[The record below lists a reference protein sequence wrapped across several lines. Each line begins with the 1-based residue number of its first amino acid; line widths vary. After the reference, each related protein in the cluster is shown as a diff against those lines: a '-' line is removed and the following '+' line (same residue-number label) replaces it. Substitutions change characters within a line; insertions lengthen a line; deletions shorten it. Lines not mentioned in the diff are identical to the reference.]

1 MTKAGGHTRSPA
13 KPAADTAS
21 ARRELSGR
29 AVGSFLWSAASL
41 LGGKLMLLGT
51 TLVLAR
57 LLTPADF
64 GLVAAGLSITSF
76 LELALDLGV
85 GAAIVH
91 DQETGL
97 SHRVRIAFTLNLAIA
112 TALTGLGVLAA
123 PLVAGF
129 FHTPGAGLLFRV
141 LFCYLLLRGIGQV
154 QDAVLQRDLRFRD
167 RTLIDTTRSVVRGV
181 VSIAWAV
188 AGGGAWAIIGGVIA
202 GEAAAAVAY
211 CVAVRLRPTWRL
223 HRGTVME
230 LLRFGFP
237 VAVLGFVNASSSDSD
252 DLIVGN
258 RLGPRALGYYN
269 VAFRLTDML
278 IDNVYWIFQ
287 RIAYSIYAKA
297 SSYGKDAVQGAML
310 QALRLITLFG
320 FPMGVGLALVAPTA
334 VPLVLSAKWEPAV
347 VPMVLLSLASGLTS
361 IGYASGDLF
370 PAIGKPAALVRLT
383 TVSVALLVAGFWFA
397 APHGI
402 VAVASVHLA
411 FHLVYGPARLHFA
424 NRMVGTTWRQCGRA
438 LRPGLATAAGVAAGG
453 LPALLLVTPDLLALF
468 GTIAGGALGAAI
480 ALWFLGRDA
489 VVEMSELIRNMLRAR
504 RNGQGAA
511 G

>member
-1 MTKAGGHTRSPA
+1 MTRADQHASP
-13 KPAADTAS
+13 PPESDAATER
-21 ARRELSGR
+21 ARRELPGR

-41 LGGKLMLLGT
+41 LGGKLMLFAT

-112 TALTGLGVLAA
+112 IGLTGLGVLAA

-129 FHTPGAGLLFRV
+129 FHTAGADLLFRV

-167 RTLIDTTRSVVRGV
+167 RTMIDTTRSVIRGA

-188 AGGGAWAIIGGVIA
+188 AGGGAWAIVGGVVA

-223 HRGTVME
+223 HRGTVVE
-230 LLRFGFP
+230 LLRFGLP
-237 VAVLGFVNASSSDSD
+237 VAVLGFVNASSANSD

-258 RLGPRALGYYN
+258 RLGPRPLGFYN

-297 SSYGKDAVQGAML
+297 SSYGKAAIQGAML
-310 QALRLITLFG
+310 RALRLITLFG

-334 VPLVLSAKWEPAV
+334 VPLVLSPKWEPAV
-347 VPMVLLSLASGLTS
+347 APMILLSLASGLTS

-370 PAIGKPAALVRLT
+370 PAVGKPGALVRLT
-383 TVSVALLVAGFWFA
+383 TVSVGLLIIGFWFA
-397 APHGI
+397 APRGI

-424 NRMVGTTWRQCGRA
+424 NRVVGTTWRQCGRA
-438 LRPGLATAAGVAAGG
+438 LRPGLAAAAGVAAGG
-453 LPALLLVTPDLLALF
+453 LPALLLVGPDLPALF

-489 VVEMSELIRNMLRAR
+489 VTEMSELIRDTLRVR
-504 RNGQGAA
+504 RNGPEGA